1 VPLDEH
7 EREAMSRAVVVVV
20 GDSVIVSSVPV
31 AEILG
36 VFVALVVGPSPPT
49 TDGAWTEVPVQT
61 PSGTP
66 APPPEATP
74 PEATLPEATPPEATP
89 PEAVP
94 PETAPPEATAPD
106 ATPSLASTN
115 ACPCDAV
122 DWRCWQEHADV
133 CNSTSPTWTPT
144 QPAAPMTA
152 ALTTAEDDELA
163 EIAQTRAAD
172 EEPAP
177 PAPWYRFDSWQ
188 RRGVLIGLPLG
199 VSGCRRAWC
208 EGFKVGGFGGFEVG
222 YRFGIVAP
230 VAGATIGGGRSGVS
244 EDLRNAG
251 WDPAESTMRW
261 IDAGIGALVFPVR
274 RGRFDPYFGARLG
287 YSRYVQDLSYT
298 GDDSSSGDSG
308 ATLSLSRG
316 AVRLLVGLDIFVRP
330 VFALGPRF
338 EVGIPFGGKMC
349 ATGDIVGLPDDA
361 ECKKI
366 RDLTGDTDTM
376 VGLDPSDL
384 PLFWSFSL
392 VARFVLPPPPAP
404 PPA

>member
-1 VPLDEH
+1 
-7 EREAMSRAVVVVV
+7 M
-20 GDSVIVSSVPV
+20 PV

-36 VFVALVVGPSPPT
+36 VFVVLVAEPSPLPT
-49 TDGAWTEVPVQT
+49 DEAWTEVPVQT

-66 APPPEATP
+66 TAPT
-74 PEATLPEATPPEATP
+74 EATP

-94 PETAPPEATAPD
+94 PDTVPPEAAPPEVAPPEAAPE
-106 ATPSLASTN
+106 TPSPATTN
-115 ACPCDAV
+115 ACPCDPV

-133 CNSTSPTWTPT
+133 CSSTSPTWTPT
-144 QPAAPMTA
+144 QPAAPTTA
-152 ALTTAEDDELA
+152 APTTNADDELV
-163 EIAQTRAAD
+163 EVAQARAAD

-177 PAPWYRFDSWQ
+177 PPPWYRFDSWQ

-199 VSGCRRAWC
+199 VSGCRHAWC

-244 EDLRNAG
+244 QDLRNAG

-274 RGRFDPYFGARLG
+274 RGRFDPYFGARIG
-287 YSRYVQDLSYT
+287 YSRYVHELSYT
-298 GDDSSSGDSG
+298 GDDSGGAS

-316 AVRLLVGLDIFVRP
+316 AVRLLVGLDIFARP

-338 EVGIPFGGKMC
+338 EMGIPFGGKMC

-361 ECKKI
+361 ACKKI

-376 VGLDPSDL
+376 IGLDPSDL

-392 VARFVLPPPPAP
+392 VGRFVLPPPPAP